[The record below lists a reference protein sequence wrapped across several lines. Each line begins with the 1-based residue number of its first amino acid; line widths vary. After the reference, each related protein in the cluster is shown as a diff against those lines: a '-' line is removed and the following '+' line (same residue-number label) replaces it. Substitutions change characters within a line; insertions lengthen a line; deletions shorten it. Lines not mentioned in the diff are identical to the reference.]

1 MAIFRAICNTFFS
14 CTHMRLRCAI
24 VDDESLSIDILQG
37 YLCRIPNIE
46 VVATFNDPFTVVDFL
61 NENQIDFLFLDIE
74 MPNLSGIDLLKSLVD
89 PPLVIITSAN
99 KNYALEGYELDVVD
113 YLLKPISLTRLIRS
127 VSKISEII
135 SNRSTPVIS
144 PSDEFIFLKENKR
157 MVRVNFRDILFV
169 EGMKDYVK
177 VVTRDK
183 TVISKQNLSSIE
195 ELLANR
201 NFVRVHK
208 SYIVSLDHIDAYS
221 CSFIEIGM
229 FEIPIGRS
237 HKERA
242 MELLGQIGE
251 IEKT

>member
-1 MAIFRAICNTFFS
+1 MK
-14 CTHMRLRCAI
+14 LRCAI

-46 VVATFNDPFTVVDFL
+46 VVATFNDPISVVDFL
-61 NENQIDFLFLDIE
+61 NENQVDFLFLDIE
-74 MPNLSGIDLLKSLVD
+74 MPNLSGIDLLRSLVD

-113 YLLKPISLTRLIRS
+113 YLLKPISLKRLLRS
-127 VSKISEII
+127 VSKISDIV
-135 SNRSTPVIS
+135 SAKSAPTAS

-195 ELLANR
+195 VLLADK

-221 CSFIEIGM
+221 CSFIEIGL

-237 HKERA
+237 HKDKA
-242 MELLGQIGE
+242 MEQLGLISD
-251 IEKT
+251 IEKPL

>member
-1 MAIFRAICNTFFS
+1 MK
-14 CTHMRLRCAI
+14 LRCAI

-46 VVATFNDPFTVVDFL
+46 VVATFNDPISVVDFL
-61 NENQIDFLFLDIE
+61 NENQVDFLFLDIE

-113 YLLKPISLTRLIRS
+113 YLLKPISLKRLLRS
-127 VSKISEII
+127 VSKISDIV
-135 SNRSTPVIS
+135 SVKTTSTAS

-195 ELLANR
+195 VLLADK

-221 CSFIEIGM
+221 CSFIEIGL

-237 HKERA
+237 HKDKA
-242 MELLGQIGE
+242 MEQLGLISD
-251 IEKT
+251 IEKPL